1 MFRRAEV
8 VPAGEPVEGEPIEAS
23 LSTPPPH
30 LTGALDAMLS
40 VRPCFRGQLRGYD
53 RMQVDNYVAWAETEM
68 QAMRRQSDLLL
79 GRCGAAQAEL
89 EISRRLLS
97 QSPRGR
103 ELSSAS
109 DRVGEML
116 RLAADEASSMT
127 AAGAD
132 EAARILAE
140 ARLEADARL
149 RKAHEIKQA
158 AMAASD
164 QIREQTRRER
174 EEATGIIERARRQ
187 AQELLHDAATER
199 DRLAAEAADARA
211 RLAAVQ
217 AEVDDLRRQRDEARQ
232 LLRRLTDQMGQALE
246 AVSAVV
252 PDERVLAGERVLFN
266 GNVAQLT

>member
-1 MFRRAEV
+1 MLRRVEADAAE
-8 VPAGEPVEGEPIEAS
+8 EWTEEES
-23 LSTPPPH
+23 LAESLFSPPPH
-30 LTGALDAMLS
+30 VTGALDAMLS
-40 VRPCFRGQLRGYD
+40 TRPCFRGALRGYD
-53 RMQVDNYVAWAETEM
+53 RMQVDNYVAWAESEL

-79 GRCGAAQAEL
+79 GRFGAAQAEL

-103 ELSSAS
+103 ELSTAS

-132 EAARILAE
+132 EAERILAE

-149 RKAHEIKQA
+149 RKAQEIKQLA
-158 AMAASD
+158 IATSD
-164 QIREQTRRER
+164 QIREQARREKA
-174 EEATGIIERARRQ
+174 EAAGLLERARQQ
-187 AQELLHDAATER
+187 ADELLRDAATER
-199 DRLAAEAADARA
+199 DRLTGEAADARA

-217 AEVDDLRRQRDEARQ
+217 DEVDDLRRQRDEARQ
-232 LLRRLTDQMGQALE
+232 LLRRLTDQIGQALE

-252 PDERVLAGERVLFN
+252 PEERIIFDN
-266 GNVAQLT
+266 NVAQLT